1 MEKNCLMTPNASV
14 NYTINVARVN
24 FYSKY
29 VTYNQQ
35 ILEST
40 SAMFTPTNRK
50 FAKMPLLT

>member
-14 NYTINVARVN
+14 NYTINAERVN